1 MIRPSPKSLPRR
13 RGALLAVFT
22 AAAAVAAFG
31 GPARAEELPSPDAM
45 WLGGRVVPRGL
56 VDGFRGAIVDATLD
70 AALAGKPPADRAALR
85 ARALKAMAPALDEA
99 FPPEVLAGF
108 GASFLARHYT
118 ADEIQALRAREESAL
133 GEKLRA
139 FERRA
144 AEVKGD
150 TQEERERAR
159 DALSRRTFTGAERA
173 EIEAFAT
180 SPLGQKGLA
189 LAPDLAGYFVD
200 QLDRRWAA
208 VRGAVEPRLRKIAD
222 DLVAARK

>member
-1 MIRPSPKSLPRR
+1 MTGSVLSLPLLLV
-13 RGALLAVFT
+13 ALAAEPHT
-22 AAAAVAAFG
+22 AD
-31 GPARAEELPSPDAM
+31 LPSPDAM
-45 WLGGRVVPRGL
+45 WLGARVVPRGL
-56 VDGFRGAIVDATLD
+56 VDGFRGAIVDAALD
-70 AALAGKPPADRAALR
+70 AALTGQDRADRADLR

-99 FPPEVLAGF
+99 FPPEVLAGL

-118 ADEIQALRAREESAL
+118 AEEIQALRAREESAI

-139 FERRA
+139 FERSA

-159 DALSRRTFTGAERA
+159 EALSRRTFTAKERA
-173 EIEAFAT
+173 EIEAFAA

-189 LAPDLAGYFVD
+189 LAPDLAGHFVD

-208 VRGAVEPRLRKIAD
+208 VRGVVEPRLRKIAEE
-222 DLVAARK
+222 LVARKK